1 MSKIKCDHCHLAFDK
16 SVMIEE
22 ANLNFCCKGCQGVY
36 HLLKT
41 EHLDSFYDKL
51 GNKSISPPIETSDED
66 LTKFDSESFKK
77 SYIKK
82 DSDGFSRVDLIIEG
96 IHCAAC
102 IWLNEKILYDTPG
115 IVEVNINFTNNKAK
129 VIWDQDEITLSH
141 IIQKIRSIGYNAY
154 AYDANVA
161 DEKATQSKRDYF
173 IKMMIGVFATMN
185 IMMLSVAKYSGF
197 FTGITDEV
205 KHLIHIGEFIL
216 STPVLFYSG
225 WIFYKGAF
233 YGLKNRILNMD
244 FLVSSGATLTY
255 IYSLYILFGGAGE
268 SYFDSVTMIITFV
281 LIGKYLEVLGKKGA
295 VDTLDKIKSQI
306 PLQATVLKEGKK
318 VDVAVEDI
326 QVGDIIELKDGEKA
340 SVDGELIK
348 GETFFDESSISGES
362 IPVHKVLHET
372 IYSGTLNQDSTIEY
386 KVTKTYEES
395 TFNSIVTLL
404 EDSLNSKPQIEH
416 KANEI
421 SKGFSIAI
429 LSLSLLTFIVWYFFG
444 FDLGFN
450 YQGADHFEK
459 SFIVAVS
466 VIVIA
471 CPCALAL
478 ATPIASLIGVSELAK
493 KGLLFKEAK
502 FIEELARATKVVVD
516 KTGTIT
522 KGELSVKKM
531 RLMDKNIHKLNLL
544 YSLLDSTHHPIS
556 LSVKEY
562 LLLKYPQLEN
572 KKLDNI
578 KTIQSKGVMASYSNI
593 NDKKFSLV
601 GGNIELMRQNNI
613 FYTFDS
619 CYSVY
624 LFAINGNVIATF
636 ELEDSLKEDAKDF
649 VSTLQNDNLEVIM
662 LTGDNE
668 HVASKVAKDV
678 GIHSFKANVTPSEKA
693 QFINTLRTQGET
705 VVMAGDGVN
714 DVVALSNANVGI
726 AMGSGSDISISVSDI
741 VLLNNSLKSLKE
753 AFYLSK
759 RTYKFIKQNL
769 ALSIIYNIITI
780 PLAMAGF
787 VMPLVAAFSMSLS
800 SLMVVAN
807 SLRIKSKSKGQK

>member
-531 RLMDKNIHKLNLL
+531 RLMDKNVHKLNLL

-619 CYSVY
+619 HYSVY